1 MKVLVIGSGGREHAL
16 VWKLRQSPSVAQLYC
31 APGNAGIA
39 GLATI
44 VQLKATDID
53 GLLKFALD
61 EKIDLTVVGPEQPLT
76 EGLTDR
82 FEARGLKVF
91 GPSMEAAR
99 LEGSKIFAKDFMSRH
114 GIPTAN
120 FRTFTSAARYD
131 AERYINEIPAPI
143 VIKADGLAAGKGVT
157 VCETKDR
164 AFEVLHSLMER
175 KDLGE
180 SCASVVIEEC
190 LAGEEASVFVLTDGR
205 EYCVL
210 PPAQD
215 HKRILDND
223 MGKNTG
229 GMGAYAPAGIIT
241 AGLLATIERT
251 IIRPTLSGMEREGH
265 PFRGCLYVGLMITQT
280 GPKVIE
286 YNCRFGDPETQV
298 VLPLLEG
305 DLALVFQEVASRK
318 LRTQVS
324 VADRTAACVV
334 MASGGYPGKYES
346 GKPIMGLGAASKEKN
361 VIVFHAGTKTARDTV
376 VTSGGR
382 VLGVTA
388 IAGGSDL
395 AGAISRA
402 YRAVGEI
409 TFDGAYYRSD
419 IGKKGLRSARQEEK
433 TG

>member
-16 VWKLRQSPSVAQLYC
+16 VWKLRQSPTVTKLYC

-44 VQLKATDID
+44 VQIGATATDA
-53 GLLKFALD
+53 LLKFALD
-61 EKIDLTVVGPEQPLT
+61 ERIDLVVVGPEQPLT

-82 FEARGLKVF
+82 FEAEGLKVF
-91 GPSMEAAR
+91 GPSKAAAR
-99 LEGSKIFAKDFMSRH
+99 LEGSKIFAKDFMVRH
-114 GIPTAN
+114 GIPTAT
-120 FRTFTSAARYD
+120 FRTFSASERYD
-131 AERYINEIPAPI
+131 AERYISEVPAPI

-157 VCETKDR
+157 VCEDKDR
-164 AFEVLHSLMER
+164 AFEVLRSLMER

-180 SCASVVIEEC
+180 SCASIVIEEC
-190 LAGEEASVFVLTDGR
+190 LAGEEASVFVLTDGSR
-205 EYCVL
+205 HLLL

-229 GMGAYAPAGIIT
+229 GMGAYAPAGIMT
-241 AGLLATIERT
+241 PGLLAEVEKTIVV
-251 IIRPTLSGMEREGH
+251 PTLAGMRREGN
-265 PFRGCLYVGLMITQT
+265 PFRGCLYVGLMITET

-298 VLPLLEG
+298 VLPLIENDLAALFMEAASG
-305 DLALVFQEVASRK
+305 DLRGGLT
-318 LRTQVS
+318 L
-324 VADRTAACVV
+324 ADRTAVCVV
-334 MASGGYPGKYES
+334 IASGGYPDAYETGKE
-346 GKPIMGLGAASKEKN
+346 IMGLGAVAREKD
-361 VIVFHAGTKTARDTV
+361 VVVFHAGTKSAKNGV
-376 VTSGGR
+376 VTAGGR

-388 IAGGSDL
+388 TAKGGDL
-395 AGAISRA
+395 AGAISLA

-419 IGKKGLRSARQEEK
+419 IGKKGLTSTTREVTKS
-433 TG
+433 